1 MPKTKK
7 TLKSQL
13 TLRIYNQE
21 DKDILDKAQ
30 NKIGI

>member
-21 DKDILDKAQ
+21 DKDILDKAY